1 MGKTWPA
8 GRSTPW
14 VPFAALFGR
23 SSFVIFVIL
32 RILPGDPLVAILGVE
47 GHAQMK
53 PADRARIMADL
64 GLSDPLPVQYVRWL
78 VDIATGQL
86 GKSFFR
92 GDTVAELILHRGPIS
107 AEIAVLSLVVSWLV
121 GLPVGILS
129 AFKPNSM
136 PDGVARTLSVLFI
149 AIPGFWLGML
159 IVLALLFW
167 FGYKAPIVI
176 VHLWQDPWQ
185 NLQMVIG
192 PAIVLGLAQGAYIA
206 RMSRSCLLEV
216 IGEDFVRTA
225 RAKGLREAIVV
236 FRHALPNALLPVITI
251 SGVLLGFVLG
261 GSVAVEQ
268 AFGVPG
274 LGRALVTA
282 VIERDI
288 IVVQN
293 LVLLYA
299 VIFVASTSWSTSAT
313 RGSTRGSGTADG
325 PRRRCRAVARRRREL
340 HAVLATPTQHAGR
353 GRRLRR
359 AGPSSSW
366 RWRRRCWRP
375 AIRSRPT
382 SGG

>member
-1 MGKTWPA
+1 MIRRA
-8 GRSTPW
+8 
-14 VPFAALFGR
+14 FYAAITLFGV
-23 SSFVIFVIL
+23 SVSIFVIM
-32 RILPGDPLVAILGVE
+32 RVLPGDPLVAILGVE
-47 GHAQMK
+47 GHAQMR
-53 PADRARIMADL
+53 PDDRARIMADL
-64 GLSDPLPVQYVRWL
+64 GLSAPLPIQYVHWL
-78 VDIATGQL
+78 GDIATGQL

-92 GDTVAELILHRGPIS
+92 GDTVAEQILHRGPIS
-107 AEIAVLSLVVSWLV
+107 AEIALLSLVVSWVV

-129 AFKPNSM
+129 AFKPNSI
-136 PDGVARTLSVLFI
+136 PDGVARALSVLFI

-167 FGYKAPIVI
+167 FGYKSPLVI

-185 NLQMVIG
+185 NLQIVVG
-192 PAIVLGLAQGAYIA
+192 PGVVLGLAQGAYIA

-225 RAKGLREAIVV
+225 RAKGLREGFVV
-236 FRHALPNALLPVITI
+236 MRHALPNALLPVITI

-274 LGRALVTA
+274 LGRAMVAA

-299 VIFVASTSWSTSAT
+299 VIFVVVNVLVDLSYAWL
-313 RGSTRGSGTADG
+313 D
-325 PRRRCRAVARRRREL
+325 PR
-340 HAVLATPTQHAGR
+340 
-353 GRRLRR
+353 
-359 AGPSSSW
+359 
-366 RWRRRCWRP
+366 
-375 AIRSRPT
+375 IRYS
-382 SGG
+382 

>member
-1 MGKTWPA
+1 MRKYLARRAVYAVVTLLGV
-8 GRSTPW
+8 S
-14 VPFAALFGR
+14 L
-23 SSFVIFVIL
+23 SIFVVL

-47 GHAQMK
+47 GHARMT
-53 PADRARIMADL
+53 PADRVRIMDDL

-78 VDIATGQL
+78 GDIAAGRL

-92 GDTVAELILHRGPIS
+92 GDTVAELIAHRGPIS
-107 AEIAVLSLVVSWLV
+107 AEIGVLALLISWLV

-129 AFKPNSM
+129 ALRPNTAL
-136 PDGVARTLSVLFI
+136 DGVARTLSVLFI
-149 AIPGFWLGML
+149 AIPGFWLGIL

-176 VHLWQDPWQ
+176 VHVWQDPWQ
-185 NLQMVIG
+185 NLQQVIG
-192 PAIVLGLAQGAYIA
+192 PAVVLGLAQGAYIA

-216 IGEDFVRTA
+216 IGDDFVRTA
-225 RAKGLREAIVV
+225 RAKGLREGLVV

-274 LGRALVTA
+274 LGRAMVQA

-299 VIFVASTSWSTSAT
+299 GIFVAINVLVDLSYAWL
-313 RGSTRGSGTADG
+313 D
-325 PRRRCRAVARRRREL
+325 PR
-340 HAVLATPTQHAGR
+340 
-353 GRRLRR
+353 
-359 AGPSSSW
+359 
-366 RWRRRCWRP
+366 
-375 AIRSRPT
+375 IRYR
-382 SGG
+382 

>member
-1 MGKTWPA
+1 MRKYLTRRA
-8 GRSTPW
+8 
-14 VPFAALFGR
+14 VYAAITLLGV
-23 SSFVIFVIL
+23 SLSIFVIL
-32 RILPGDPLVAILGVE
+32 RVLPGDPLVAILGVE
-47 GHAQMK
+47 GHARMT
-53 PADRARIMADL
+53 PADRVRIMADL

-78 VDIATGQL
+78 VEIGAGHL

-92 GDTVAELILHRGPIS
+92 GDTVADLIAHRGPIS
-107 AEIAVLSLVVSWLV
+107 AEIGVLALVVSWLV

-129 AFKPNSM
+129 AFKPNSL
-136 PDGVARTLSVLFI
+136 PDGVARTMSVLFI
-149 AIPGFWLGML
+149 AVPGFWLGML

-167 FGYKAPIVI
+167 FGYKSPIII
-176 VHLWQDPWQ
+176 VHVWEDPWQ

-225 RAKGLREAIVV
+225 RAKGLREGLVV
-236 FRHALPNALLPVITI
+236 MRHALPNALLPVITI

-261 GSVAVEQ
+261 GSVAVET

-299 VIFVASTSWSTSAT
+299 VIFVLVNVLVDLSYAWL
-313 RGSTRGSGTADG
+313 D
-325 PRRRCRAVARRRREL
+325 PR
-340 HAVLATPTQHAGR
+340 
-353 GRRLRR
+353 
-359 AGPSSSW
+359 
-366 RWRRRCWRP
+366 
-375 AIRSRPT
+375 IRYS
-382 SGG
+382 

>member
-1 MGKTWPA
+1 
-8 GRSTPW
+8 
-14 VPFAALFGR
+14 V
-23 SSFVIFVIL
+23 
-32 RILPGDPLVAILGVE
+32 
-47 GHAQMK
+47 
-53 PADRARIMADL
+53 RIMADL
-64 GLSDPLPVQYVRWL
+64 GLSDPLPVQYVHWL
-78 VDIATGQL
+78 RDIAAGRL

-92 GDTVAELILHRGPIS
+92 GDTVSELIAHRGPIS
-107 AEIAVLSLVVSWLV
+107 AEIGILALIVSWVV

-136 PDGVARTLSVLFI
+136 PDGIARALSILFI

-185 NLQMVIG
+185 NFQIVIG

-225 RAKGLREAIVV
+225 RAKGLKEGLVV
-236 FRHALPNALLPVITI
+236 MRHALPNALLPVITI

-274 LGRALVTA
+274 LGRALVIA

-299 VIFVASTSWSTSAT
+299 VIFVVVNVLVDLSYAWL
-313 RGSTRGSGTADG
+313 D
-325 PRRRCRAVARRRREL
+325 PR
-340 HAVLATPTQHAGR
+340 
-353 GRRLRR
+353 
-359 AGPSSSW
+359 
-366 RWRRRCWRP
+366 
-375 AIRSRPT
+375 IRY
-382 SGG
+382 G